1 MNSRRQLLFSA
12 LALLFCFIL
21 FELTPLDIWLQQWFY
36 DGRQQA
42 WLWSKEEPVARLLL
56 YNGPKALLILFAL
69 ALMTSLAFCRRW
81 RRLSA
86 HCRGIRIVVL
96 SLMLVPMSV
105 SVLKATT
112 NVACPRS
119 LQAFDG
125 ELPYVKVLESY
136 PPGSRPDSRQRCFPA
151 GHASGGFALM
161 SLMFLFRTP
170 QRRRYALLFGLSAGW
185 ITGFYKMVIG
195 DHFFSHTLISMLL
208 AWFVI
213 NLIVLAEG
221 RIFRQ
226 RPPTVAGE

>member
-1 MNSRRQLLFSA
+1 MSSRRQLLYSG

-69 ALMTSLAFCRRW
+69 TLMTGLAFCRRW

-105 SVLKATT
+105 SALKATT

-195 DHFFSHTLISMLL
+195 DHFFSHTLFSMFL
-208 AWFVI
+208 AWFII

-221 RIFRQ
+221 RIFRK
-226 RPPTVAGE
+226 RPPAVAEE